1 MSTGNGHGD
10 TRWRIVG
17 FSFLLCFVVL
27 ALLTFRALGES
38 RRMSHSNDVQDA
50 HIQQNLDKIEKD
62 VRADCLFKY
71 DIAGLPQVAMNNHQ
85 TLTPTLIQLAQDARI
100 AFVGKGCPGTVNP
113 RTGKPFGEL
122 PAAP

>member
-1 MSTGNGHGD
+1 VSTGNGHGD

-38 RRMSHSNDVQDA
+38 RRISHSNDVQDA
-50 HIQQNLDKIEKD
+50 RIQQNLEKIEKD
-62 VRADCLFKY
+62 VRADCLFKF
-71 DIAGLPQVAMNNHQ
+71 DIATLPAVAAKAGQ
-85 TLTPTLIQLAQDARI
+85 KPTAVLVQLAQDARI
-100 AFVGKGCPGTVNP
+100 AFIGKGCPGTVNP

-122 PAAP
+122 PPSP